1 MLVLPLVVVVVAATT
16 TTTEPVT
23 TSSIIAPALDE
34 FAELFDDGVFISGD
48 KLFEEDFTGN
58 LLLLTLLLL
67 LPALPSLLLA
77 LPSFPA
83 L

>member
-1 MLVLPLVVVVVAATT
+1 MLVLPLAVAAAAATAAA
-16 TTTEPVT
+16 EPVT
-23 TSSIIAPALDE
+23 TSSIIALALDK

-48 KLFEEDFTGN
+48 KLFEEDFTSN
-58 LLLLTLLLL
+58 LLLLTLPLL